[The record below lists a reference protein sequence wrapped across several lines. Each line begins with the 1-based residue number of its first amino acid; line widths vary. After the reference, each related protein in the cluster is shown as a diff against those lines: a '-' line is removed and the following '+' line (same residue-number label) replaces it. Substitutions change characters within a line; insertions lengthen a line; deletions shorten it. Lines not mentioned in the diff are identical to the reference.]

1 MKISEHIKNAD
12 GETLFSFELL
22 PPLKGRSIQ
31 GIYDT
36 IDPLMEFNPPFIDV
50 TYHRE
55 DYIYKERNNGL
66 LEKIAYRKR
75 PGTVAI
81 CAAIMNK
88 YKVDA
93 VPHLICGGFTK
104 EETENA
110 LIDLQFLGI
119 DNVLALRGDPRTGDP
134 GFIPTPGGHEYAS
147 DLIKHIIDRNNGKY
161 LHDEVRSDEGTDFCI
176 GIAGYPEKHYESPNF
191 ETDFRYL
198 KMKVDL
204 GAEFIVTQMFFD
216 NQKYFDFVEKCR
228 ENDINIPV
236 IPGIKPFTNARQL
249 ISLPK
254 IFHIDLPLELSEE
267 VSKCNT
273 ETKVKELGIEWAIHQ
288 CKELIKF
295 GAPVLHF
302 YTMGNPSPTKRI
314 AEAIF

>member
-1 MKISEHIKNAD
+1 MKISDHIKNAK
-12 GETLFSFELL
+12 GKALFSFELL
-22 PPLKGRSIQ
+22 PPLKGKGIQ
-31 GIYDT
+31 QIYNT
-36 IDPLMEFNPPFIDV
+36 IDPLMDFSPPFIDV

-55 DYIYKERNNGL
+55 DYIYKEHGNGL
-66 LEKIAYRKR
+66 LEKVAYRKR

-81 CAAIMNK
+81 CAAIINK

-119 DNVLALRGDPRTGDP
+119 DNVLALRGDPRTGDS
-134 GFIPTPGGHEYAS
+134 GFVPTPGGHSYAS
-147 DLIKHIIDRNNGKY
+147 DLIQHITDRNNGKY
-161 LHDEVRSDEGTDFCI
+161 LNEEVSSDDPTDFCI

-191 ETDFRYL
+191 ETDFMYL
-198 KMKVDL
+198 KKKVEL

-228 ENDINIPV
+228 EHDINIPI
-236 IPGIKPFTNARQL
+236 IPGLKPLTNAKQMVG
-249 ISLPK
+249 LPK
-254 IFHIDLPLELSEE
+254 IFHIDLPLALSEE
-267 VSKCNT
+267 VSKCDST
-273 ETKVKELGIEWAIHQ
+273 EKVKELGIEWTIQ
-288 CKELIKF
+288 QSKELIKF

-302 YTMGNPSPTKRI
+302 YTMGNPEPTKRI
-314 AEAIF
+314 AEAVF